1 MTTDALDDHRPS
13 RTVTS
18 RGFARKY
25 VVHAV
30 MVLLSLVSIFPVYW
44 MIVTSLRPDN
54 EIFSTMLWPSHPTFE
69 NYIFVLTRVPMLQML
84 FNTTVVSVATAF
96 LQVVTGMFAAYAL
109 VRWRMRFS
117 SVVHGLIAL
126 SWLVPFQVTMIP
138 NYVLASRLGLL
149 DTLTGLVVPNASHAF
164 AILLLYHAMRAFPI
178 EVLEA
183 ARMDGAR
190 SFRILWQIVTPNMG
204 APIASP
210 GNTAVPAPISRRSVW
225 ARRRSPA
232 SNSGCAADSCSD
244 VSCGRAFS
252 PVYEAEICRCR
263 SSCVHSSNRQRRG
276 RSRALRYVGR
286 GCRAVR
292 SWLRRLPLIV

>member
-1 MTTDALDDHRPS
+1 MTTDALDDHGPS
-13 RTVTS
+13 RGVTS
-18 RGFARKY
+18 RGFARKF

-204 APIASP
+204 APIASLSIIAFISAWNEYFWP
-210 GNTAVPAPISRRSVW
+210 LLLSRKPENSVVQIGLQMFMTQEGNLWGPLMAAAALASLPILILYLILQRHVIESFMK
-225 ARRRSPA
+225 
-232 SNSGCAADSCSD
+232 SGI
-244 VSCGRAFS
+244 R
-252 PVYEAEICRCR
+252 
-263 SSCVHSSNRQRRG
+263 
-276 RSRALRYVGR
+276 
-286 GCRAVR
+286 
-292 SWLRRLPLIV
+292 

>member
-1 MTTDALDDHRPS
+1 MTTDALDDQRPS
-13 RTVTS
+13 RAVTS
-18 RGFARKY
+18 RGFARKF

-84 FNTTVVSVATAF
+84 FNTTVVSAATAF

-117 SVVHGLIAL
+117 SIVHGLIAL

-204 APIASP
+204 APIASLSIIAFISAWNEYFWP
-210 GNTAVPAPISRRSVW
+210 LLLSRKPENSVVQIGLQMFMTQEGNLWGPLMAAAALASLPILILYLIIQRHVIESFMK
-225 ARRRSPA
+225 
-232 SNSGCAADSCSD
+232 SGI
-244 VSCGRAFS
+244 R
-252 PVYEAEICRCR
+252 
-263 SSCVHSSNRQRRG
+263 
-276 RSRALRYVGR
+276 
-286 GCRAVR
+286 
-292 SWLRRLPLIV
+292 

>member
-13 RTVTS
+13 RAVAS
-18 RGFARKY
+18 RGFAPKF

-84 FNTTVVSVATAF
+84 FNTTVVSAATAF

-204 APIASP
+204 APIASLSIIAFISAWNEYFWP
-210 GNTAVPAPISRRSVW
+210 LLLSRKPENSVVQIGLQMFMTQEGNLWGPLMAAAALASLPILILYLILQRHVIESFMK
-225 ARRRSPA
+225 
-232 SNSGCAADSCSD
+232 SGI
-244 VSCGRAFS
+244 R
-252 PVYEAEICRCR
+252 
-263 SSCVHSSNRQRRG
+263 
-276 RSRALRYVGR
+276 
-286 GCRAVR
+286 
-292 SWLRRLPLIV
+292 

>member
-13 RTVTS
+13 RAVTS
-18 RGFARKY
+18 RGFARKF

-204 APIASP
+204 APIASLSIIAFISAWNEYFWP
-210 GNTAVPAPISRRSVW
+210 LLLSRKPENSVVQIGLQMFMTQEGNLWGPLMAAAALASLPILILYLILQRHVIESFMK
-225 ARRRSPA
+225 
-232 SNSGCAADSCSD
+232 SGI
-244 VSCGRAFS
+244 R
-252 PVYEAEICRCR
+252 
-263 SSCVHSSNRQRRG
+263 
-276 RSRALRYVGR
+276 
-286 GCRAVR
+286 
-292 SWLRRLPLIV
+292 